1 MEVDFSRARVA
12 VVGLGLMG
20 GSLCAALRT
29 RGACREVI
37 GVARRPATLQMAR
50 DLRFIDRGATDLAEG
65 LRDADVVV
73 LATPVRDILEKLATI
88 GPLLAPGALVMDIG
102 STKLAI
108 CRAMDGLPEGIQPLG
123 GHPMC
128 GKESSGLTMADP
140 TLYRDRVFVL
150 VPLPRTAPEALEM
163 GRALARGVGARP
175 LVIARGYTGEA
186 RGYTGEA
193 RAYTGEAR
201 GYTDADTGEAD
212 APGEFPGAARHDRL
226 VAAISHLPFMLASA
240 LVEAAAATSEGDP
253 LAWELA
259 AGGFRD
265 TSRVAASDPTM
276 MLDILA
282 TNRDEV
288 LRALREAR
296 GQLDRLTRLL
306 EEGDLE
312 ALHRAIEVARNRRM
326 EILP

>member
-1 MEVDFSRARVA
+1 MEVAFSEARVA

-29 RGACREVI
+29 RGVCREVI

-65 LRDADVVV
+65 LHEADVVV
-73 LATPVRDILEKLATI
+73 LATPVRDILGKLAII
-88 GPLLAPGALVMDIG
+88 GPMLKPGGVVMDIG
-102 STKLAI
+102 STKTAI
-108 CRAMDGLPEGIQPLG
+108 CEAMAALPDGIQPLG

-128 GKESSGLTMADP
+128 GKETSGLAMADP
-140 TLYRDRVFVL
+140 TLYRDRVFAL
-150 VPLPRTAPEALEM
+150 VPLPRTAPETLEV
-163 GRALARGVGARP
+163 GRALALGIGARP
-175 LVIARGYTGEA
+175 LVLDSAQGCS
-186 RGYTGEA
+186 
-193 RAYTGEAR
+193 
-201 GYTDADTGEAD
+201 
-212 APGEFPGAARHDRL
+212 GAARHDRL

-240 LVEAAAATSEGDP
+240 LVEAAAAITEGDP
-253 LAWELA
+253 LAWQLA

-265 TSRVAASDPTM
+265 TTRVAASDPTM

-296 GQLDRLTRLL
+296 GQLDHLARLL
-306 EEGDLE
+306 EDGDLE
-312 ALHRAIEVARNRRM
+312 ALRAAIEAARIRRM
-326 EILP
+326 EIFP

>member
-1 MEVDFSRARVA
+1 MEVDFGRARVA

-29 RGACREVI
+29 RGACGEVI

-73 LATPVRDILEKLATI
+73 LATPVRDILDKLATI

-108 CRAMDGLPEGIQPLG
+108 CRAMDRLPEGIQPLG

-150 VPLPRTAPEALEM
+150 VPLPRTAPAALEM

-175 LVIARGYTGEA
+175 LVIARGYTGKA
-186 RGYTGEA
+186 RGYTGKA
-193 RAYTGEAR
+193 HGYTGA
-201 GYTDADTGEAD
+201 DAGDSD
-212 APGEFPGAARHDRL
+212 APGAFPAAARHDRL

-240 LVEAAAATSEGDP
+240 LVEAAAATTEGDP

-312 ALHRAIEVARNRRM
+312 GLRAAIEAARNRRM

>member
-1 MEVDFSRARVA
+1 MEADFGRARVA

-37 GVARRPATLQMAR
+37 GVARRPVTLQMAR

-73 LATPVRDILEKLATI
+73 LATPVRDILDKLAII
-88 GPLLAPGALVMDIG
+88 GPMLAPGALVMDIG
-102 STKLAI
+102 STKVAI
-108 CRAMDGLPEGIQPLG
+108 CRAMDALPAGIQPLG

-128 GKESSGLTMADP
+128 GKETSGLTMADP
-140 TLYRDRVFVL
+140 TLYRDRVFAL
-150 VPLPRTAPEALEM
+150 VPLPRTAPEALAM
-163 GRALARGVGARP
+163 GRALALGVGARP
-175 LVIARGYTGEA
+175 LVIEA
-186 RGYTGEA
+186 KGDAEGDGA
-193 RAYTGEAR
+193 GAQAYPA
-201 GYTDADTGEAD
+201 
-212 APGEFPGAARHDRL
+212 AARHDRL
-226 VAAISHLPFMLASA
+226 VAAISHLPFLLASA
-240 LVEAAAATSEGDP
+240 LVEAAVATCEGDA

-312 ALHRAIEVARNRRM
+312 ALRTAMETTRNRRR

>member
-1 MEVDFSRARVA
+1 VA

-29 RGACREVI
+29 RNACREVI

-50 DLRFIDRGATDLAEG
+50 DLRFIDRGTVDVQEG

-73 LATPVRDILEKLATI
+73 LATPVRDILAKLATI
-88 GPLLAPGALVMDIG
+88 GPLLAPGTLVLDIG
-102 STKLAI
+102 STKRAI
-108 CRAMDGLPEGIQPLG
+108 CRAMENLPAGIQPLG

-128 GKESSGLTMADP
+128 GRETSGLAMADP

-150 VPLPRTAPEALEM
+150 VPLPRTAPWALAM
-163 GRALARGVGARP
+163 GCSLARGIGARP
-175 LVIARGYTGEA
+175 LVIDAADGEA
-186 RGYTGEA
+186 SVAEGCPA
-193 RAYTGEAR
+193 
-201 GYTDADTGEAD
+201 
-212 APGEFPGAARHDRL
+212 AARHDRL
-226 VAAISHLPFMLASA
+226 VAAISHLPYMLAAA
-240 LVEAAAATSEGDP
+240 LVEAAAATAEEDP

-282 TNRDEV
+282 TNRDEA
-288 LRALREAR
+288 LRALRHAQ
-296 GQLDRLTRLL
+296 GQLERLARLL
-306 EEGDLE
+306 EEGDLK
-312 ALHRAIEVARNRRM
+312 ALRRAIEAARNRRM
-326 EILP
+326 EVLS

>member
-1 MEVDFSRARVA
+1 MEVDFARARVA

-73 LATPVRDILEKLATI
+73 LATPVRDILDKLATI

-186 RGYTGEA
+186 RGYT
-193 RAYTGEAR
+193 
-201 GYTDADTGEAD
+201 DADTGEAD

-240 LVEAAAATSEGDP
+240 LVEAAAATAEGDP

>member
-1 MEVDFSRARVA
+1 MEVDFGRARVA

-29 RGACREVI
+29 RGACAEVV

-50 DLRFIDRGATDLAEG
+50 DLRFIDRGVTDLAEG
-65 LRDADVVV
+65 VRDADVVV
-73 LATPVRDILEKLATI
+73 LATPVRDILAKLATI
-88 GPLLAPGALVMDIG
+88 GPWLSPGCLVMDIG
-102 STKLAI
+102 STKGAI
-108 CRAMDGLPEGIQPLG
+108 CRAMEDLPAGVQPLG

-128 GKESSGLTMADP
+128 GKETSGLSMADP

-150 VPLPRTAPEALEM
+150 APLARTSPEALDR

-175 LVIARGYTGEA
+175 LVL
-186 RGYTGEA
+186 
-193 RAYTGEAR
+193 
-201 GYTDADTGEAD
+201 D
-212 APGEFPGAARHDRL
+212 PARHDRL
-226 VAAISHLPFMLASA
+226 VAAISHLPFMVASA
-240 LVEAAAATSEGDP
+240 LVEAAAAVAEGDP
-253 LAWELA
+253 VAWELA

-288 LRALREAR
+288 LRALHAVQ
-296 GQLDRLTRLL
+296 GQLALLARLL

-312 ALHRAIEVARNRRM
+312 ALGAAITAARNRRR
-326 EILP
+326 EIYP